1 MRFEPRDLIE
11 NNVSPGH
18 PLAELGTLVA
28 GLALVG
34 LALLFT
40 AWLAV
45 EGAVRFLP
53 ASLEQR
59 AFGVAAGAFAVP
71 SDARGAALDAVL
83 GRLARHWEGHGY
95 ALRLGVVDEE
105 DLPNAFALP
114 GGHVLVTS
122 ALLDQAGS
130 ENELAFVLA
139 HELGHVE
146 ARDPLRALGRG
157 LLVAL
162 ALAALGGTD
171 GSAIVG
177 SAATLGELAFSRE
190 QERAADRFALALV
203 AAEYGHVAGASDFLA
218 RLPDARPAG
227 GAERAVSWLATHPR
241 SADRVAE
248 LDALAAAAGYPTT
261 GALTPL
267 APEIRGG

>member
-1 MRFEPRDLIE
+1 VSADLLPE

-18 PLAELGTLVA
+18 PLAELATLAA

-34 LALLFT
+34 LGLLLA
-40 AWLAV
+40 AWLLV

-53 ASLEQR
+53 ASLEERVFGSMASPLR
-59 AFGVAAGAFAVP
+59 AA
-71 SDARGAALDAVL
+71 DDTRGAKLDTLLRRV
-83 GRLARHWEGHGY
+83 ARHWAGHGY
-95 ALRLGVVDEE
+95 ALRIGVTEAAE
-105 DLPNAFALP
+105 PNAFALP
-114 GGHVLVTS
+114 GGNVLVTS
-122 ALLDQAGS
+122 ALLEQAGS

-162 ALAALGGTD
+162 ALAAVGGSD
-171 GSAIVG
+171 GAAIAG
-177 SAATLGELAFSRE
+177 STAALGERVFSRT

-203 AAEYGHVAGASDFLA
+203 AAEYGHVAGASDFLR
-218 RLPDARPAG
+218 RLPDAGPAG
-227 GAERAVSWLATHPR
+227 AAARAASWLSTHPR
-241 SADRVAE
+241 SDDRVAE
-248 LDALAAAAGYPTT
+248 LEALAEEAGFSAT

-267 APEIRGG
+267 STELRRQ